1 MSSRA
6 LPVRSVTLDAMPP
19 VADRAQWQAALDGLL
34 VREKAHTRE
43 GDAIAAARRRL
54 PMVEVPAGATVV
66 GAEGEIPILDVFEG
80 RRMLVAYFHM
90 WHDGQDWPGQCEG
103 CTFCASQIQRP
114 EYLHSRDITLA
125 VFCEGSYA
133 ESRPYADFLGYVTPW
148 YSARD
153 ATELVAGRGFG
164 FYSCYVRNDDGRV
177 FETYWTTDRGTEVAL
192 WSYGLMDLT
201 VFGRQERWED
211 SPAGWPRVPEG
222 QHSWRVD
229 GRPTAQWA
237 VTDDDA
243 ADPPESRHQ

>member
-1 MSSRA
+1 
-6 LPVRSVTLDAMPP
+6 MPP
-19 VADRAQWQAALDGLL
+19 VADRAQWQAELDGLL

-153 ATELVAGRGFG
+153 STELRRRSRLRLLLV
-164 FYSCYVRNDDGRV
+164 
-177 FETYWTTDRGTEVAL
+177 L
-192 WSYGLMDLT
+192 
-201 VFGRQERWED
+201 
-211 SPAGWPRVPEG
+211 
-222 QHSWRVD
+222 
-229 GRPTAQWA
+229 RP
-237 VTDDDA
+237 
-243 ADPPESRHQ
+243 

>member
-6 LPVRSVTLDAMPP
+6 LPVRSVTLNAMPP
-19 VADRAQWQAALDGLL
+19 VADRAQWQAELDGLL
-34 VREKAHTRE
+34 MREKAHTRE

-66 GAEGEIPILDVFEG
+66 GAEGEVPILDVFEG

-90 WHDGQDWPGQCEG
+90 WHDGQDWPGQCVG

-153 ATELVAGRGFG
+153 ATGVVAGRDFG
-164 FYSCYVRNDDGRV
+164 FYSCYVRDDDGRV

-192 WSYGLMDLT
+192 WSYDLMDLT
-201 VFGRQERWED
+201 VFGRQER
-211 SPAGWPRVPEG
+211 
-222 QHSWRVD
+222 
-229 GRPTAQWA
+229 
-237 VTDDDA
+237 
-243 ADPPESRHQ
+243 